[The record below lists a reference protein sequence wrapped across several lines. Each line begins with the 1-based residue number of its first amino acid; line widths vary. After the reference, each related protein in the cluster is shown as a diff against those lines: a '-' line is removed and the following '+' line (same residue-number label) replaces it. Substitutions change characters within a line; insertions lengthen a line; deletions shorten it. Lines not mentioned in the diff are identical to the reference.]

1 MKTSWGVTR
10 EMLKY
15 IDKGCHP
22 NIEYIV
28 KSVNFEQFLF
38 GKQKIW
44 TEYIGFVFFL
54 QFEVAS
60 LACSSPTDQT
70 I

>member
-1 MKTSWGVTR
+1 
-10 EMLKY
+10 MLRF

-28 KSVNFEQFLF
+28 KSVNFEYFIVNRSSLSLESKKYGPNTFVLF
-38 GKQKIW
+38 SF
-44 TEYIGFVFFL
+44 Y
-54 QFEVAS
+54 S
-60 LACSSPTDQT
+60 LKSTLAFSRLMDQT